1 VYLPFGDVDSCV
13 VVGEAQNPVWFAVRA
28 AAAGGRVTLESPLVA
43 LAEMIGANIGSVS
56 QVVWPG
62 AVTHLGGRPG
72 IGRVVLRDN
81 QIATPRHQGLAVRPI
96 SLDGESRFVEALTQ
110 QPSAAHS

>member
-1 VYLPFGDVDSCV
+1 LSGLELPNATSQTPAAPAA
-13 VVGEAQNPVWFAVRA
+13 GEASGESGFRA
-28 AAAGGRVTLESPLVA
+28 WWLLLIPLVLLGA
-43 LAEMIGANIGSVS
+43 LAEMIGADIGAVS

-62 AVTHLGGRPG
+62 AITHLGGQPG

-96 SLDGESRFVEALTQ
+96 SLDGEGRFVEALMH
-110 QPSAAHS
+110 QPSAAQ